1 MLERSAVVRLRDG
14 VAIELDWDDFAWVR
28 AALPDDQRGPP
39 LKSAADVFARDQ
51 VVYLEPGNVEAL
63 IQLGVLAER
72 RGDRE
77 LAARYRQRAAR
88 GAA

>member
-1 MLERSAVVRLRDG
+1 MSVAAGERGTALFLLLGTLDLALGQDRRAEEWLR
-14 VAIELDWDDFAWVR
+14 
-28 AALPDDQRGPP
+28 
-39 LKSAADVFARDQ
+39 Q
-51 VVYLEPGNVEAL
+51 VVYLEPGNAEAL

-77 LAARYRQRAAR
+77 LAARYRQRAAK